1 MSLRFK
7 ICVLGE
13 FAVGKTSTVARVV
26 RNEFSETYQTTV
38 GVSIDV
44 KQMQNDAGDDV
55 KLILWD
61 IAGTDRL
68 ASLDK
73 AYLQGMDGYVLVCD
87 GTRPDTLTTAVN
99 LYREVVSTH
108 GDKPF
113 IALVNKNDL
122 VSDWA
127 VSDDQLTGAGSFG
140 IHWTACSAKRGDHVE
155 QAFRRLANE
164 LTEH

>member
-1 MSLRFK
+1 MSFRFK
-7 ICVLGE
+7 ICVVGE

-26 RNEFSETYQTTV
+26 RNEFSEHYQTTV

-44 KQMQNDAGDDV
+44 KQMHNEAGDDV
-55 KLILWD
+55 KFILWD

-99 LYREVVSTH
+99 LHREIVATH
-108 GDKPF
+108 GSKPF

-122 VSDWA
+122 VSEWA
-127 VSDDQLTGAGSFG
+127 LSDDQLNGAGSFG
-140 IHWTACSAKRGDHVE
+140 IYWTACSAKRGENVE

-164 LTEH
+164 LTAH